1 MRGGVGFFLKIHPSW
16 YSHPALRAMRMT
28 TKMIVKM
35 VWWWRRQIVI
45 MMAVRMKMEWLDLIY
60 KCSIWVSITA
70 RFFSSHSWQPRFVSQ
85 ENIKG
90 TQRQIFSG
98 CSMILWRKIIFEN
111 FPKYPS
117 FSIGLFELQSQFKDF
132 MLVKPMIALRLHF
145 CTTLIVDLSRINCN
159 LISSRTRNFLHRF
172 EPFLFDFLWQWTSS
186 VFERLFE
193 ER

>member
-1 MRGGVGFFLKIHPSW
+1 M
-16 YSHPALRAMRMT
+16 
-28 TKMIVKM
+28 
-35 VWWWRRQIVI
+35 
-45 MMAVRMKMEWLDLIY
+45 WLDLIY

-98 CSMILWRKIIFEN
+98 CSMIFWRNIIFGN

-145 CTTLIVDLSRINCN
+145 CTTLIIDLSRINCN
-159 LISSRTRNFLHRF
+159 LSRLRQANFCIGLNHFYSIFFVSEQALCLKDYLRKSKIF
-172 EPFLFDFLWQWTSS
+172 MIWCDFPQSKYEGCKKVWNCTGGN
-186 VFERLFE
+186 RLNQILKMHWN
-193 ER
+193 